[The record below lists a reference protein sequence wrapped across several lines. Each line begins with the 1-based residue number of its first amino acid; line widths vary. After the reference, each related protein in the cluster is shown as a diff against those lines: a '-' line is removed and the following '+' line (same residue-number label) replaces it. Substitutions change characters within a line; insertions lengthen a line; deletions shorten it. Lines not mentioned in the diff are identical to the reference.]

1 MSVMSEEKQRLWIEG
16 LSITELAER
25 YSTPCYIYSHA
36 TLESN
41 FIAYQKALRG
51 HKHLICFAVKAN
63 SNLAILQVLAR
74 LGAGFDIV
82 SVGELERVLIAGG
95 DPKKIVFSGIAKTSV
110 EMRRALE
117 IGIYCFNIE
126 SEEELFLL
134 NQVALDLGLLAPIS
148 VRVNPDVDPVTHPY
162 ISTGLKE
169 SKFGIDIKE
178 AEKIYNKAKKLKNIQ
193 IVGIDCHIGSQITEI
208 QPIIQA
214 LEHLIVL
221 SDKLKSQGIYLEHID
236 LGGGLGVRYENE
248 QPPSISAFLNSVLKC
263 FSGRNET
270 LVLEP
275 GRSII
280 ADAGYLITRVQYLKN
295 NDVKNFA
302 IVDAGM
308 NDMLRPA
315 LYQAWMD
322 IQSVNCDVNKPKKY
336 FDIVGPVCESSDF
349 LGLKRLMSINAGD
362 LLCMHSA
369 GAYGFAMSSN
379 YNSRPRAA
387 EVMVS
392 GDQAYLVRERENLA
406 DLTRGENL
414 LPEQI
419 LK

>member
-1 MSVMSEEKQRLWIEG
+1 MSVLSRKKQQLWIEG
-16 LSITELAER
+16 LSIKELTER

-36 TLESN
+36 TIRSN
-41 FIAYQKALRG
+41 FVAYQNALQG
-51 HKHLICFAVKAN
+51 YKHLICFAVKAN
-63 SNLAILQVLAR
+63 SNIAILQILAR

-110 EMRRALE
+110 EMKRALQA
-117 IGIYCFNIE
+117 GIYCFNIE
-126 SEEELFLL
+126 SEEELLLL
-134 NQVALDLGLLAPIS
+134 NKVALDVGLLAPIS
-148 VRVNPDVDPVTHPY
+148 VRVNPDVDPITHPY

-169 SKFGIDIKE
+169 SKFGIDIND
-178 AEKIYNKAKKLKNIQ
+178 AEKIYRQAKSLKNIR
-193 IVGIDCHIGSQITEI
+193 IIGIDCHIGSQITEL
-208 QPIIQA
+208 QPIIEA

-221 SDKLKSQGIYLEHID
+221 SDKLKSQGIHLEHID
-236 LGGGLGVRYENE
+236 LGGGLGVRYKNE
-248 QPPSISAFLNSVLKC
+248 EPPSIKAYLNSVLNC

-280 ADAGYLITRVQYLKN
+280 AEAGYLVTRVQYLKN

-322 IQSVNCDVNKPKKY
+322 IQAVTLDNDKPKTY
-336 FDIVGPVCESSDF
+336 FDVVGPVCESSDF
-349 LGLKRLMSINAGD
+349 LGLNRLLSIDSGD
-362 LLCMHSA
+362 LLCVHSA

-379 YNSRPRAA
+379 
-387 EVMVS
+387 
-392 GDQAYLVRERENLA
+392 
-406 DLTRGENL
+406 
-414 LPEQI
+414 
-419 LK
+419 

>member
-1 MSVMSEEKQRLWIEG
+1 MSVMSRKTQQLWIEG
-16 LSITELAER
+16 VSITELTER

-36 TLESN
+36 TIKSN
-41 FIAYQKALRG
+41 FLAYQEVLQG

-63 SNLAILQVLAR
+63 PNVAILQILAR

-95 DPKKIVFSGIAKTSV
+95 DPKKIVFSGIGKTLV
-110 EMRRALE
+110 EMKRALE
-117 IGIYCFNIE
+117 VGIHCFNVE

-134 NQVALDLGLLAPIS
+134 NEVAFGLRLLAPIS
-148 VRVNPDVDPVTHPY
+148 VRVNPDVDPITHPY

-178 AEKIYNKAKKLKNIQ
+178 AGKIYRQAKKLKNIR
-193 IVGIDCHIGSQITEI
+193 IIGVDCHIGSQITEI
-208 QPIIQA
+208 QPIIEA
-214 LEHLIVL
+214 LEHLIAL

-236 LGGGLGVRYENE
+236 LGGGLGIRYENE
-248 QPPSISAFLNSVLKC
+248 YPPSIKAYLNSILKC
-263 FSGRNET
+263 FFGRNET
-270 LVLEP
+270 LILEP
-275 GRSII
+275 GRSIV
-280 ADAGYLITRVQYLKN
+280 ADAGYLVTRVQYLKN
-295 NDVKNFA
+295 NDVKNYA

-322 IQSVNCDVNKPKKY
+322 IQAVNCDNGKPKKY
-336 FDIVGPVCESSDF
+336 FDVVGPVCESSDF
-349 LGLKRLMSINAGD
+349 LGLNRLLSIDTGD
-362 LLCMHSA
+362 LLCVNSA

-392 GDQAYLVRERENLA
+392 GDKAYLVRERENLI
-406 DLTRGENL
+406 DLTRGESL
-414 LPEQI
+414 LPELI